1 MVRMYKRFFHPPSTS
16 YFLFGPRGTGKTTWL
31 HQEYPDAIWIDL
43 LDTETFKSLSSSPGL
58 VRDISLGGGSK
69 RVVVIDEVQ
78 KVPEMLSEVHKLIEE
93 KRGLQFILTGSSAR
107 KLKREGVDLLAGRA
121 LLEKMPPLYA
131 GEMGTDFSLKNAL
144 ILGMVPLIINAEDPI
159 RTLKSYAGLYLKE
172 EVQAEG
178 LVRKVGDFA
187 RFLEII
193 SFSHG
198 SVINTSNIARECHV
212 DRKTVEN
219 YQQILEDL
227 LLCFYL
233 PVFSRR
239 AKREL
244 SVHPKFYFFDCGI
257 FRSFRPASAFDMA
270 SELEGL
276 SLEGLVAQHLRAWC
290 EQQMETNTLSFW
302 RTRAGLEVDLIVFG
316 PTTFLAIEVKNSAE
330 VQPAYLR
337 GLQSFK
343 EDYPEATP
351 LLLYRGK
358 QRLLQKGVLCLPVE
372 DFLLSI
378 HPERPLMST

>member
-1 MVRMYKRFFHPPSTS
+1 MYKRFFKPPTTS

-31 HQEYPDAIWIDL
+31 HQEYPDALWIDM
-43 LDTETFKSLSSSPGL
+43 LDTDVFKSLSSSPGR
-58 VRDISLGGGSK
+58 VRDLSLGDARK
-69 RVVVIDEVQ
+69 KVVVIDEVQ
-78 KVPEMLSEVHKLIEE
+78 KVPEILSEVHKLIEE

-131 GEMGTDFSLKNAL
+131 GEMGSDFAL
-144 ILGMVPLIINAEDPI
+144 PKALTLGMVPLIVNAEDPI
-159 RTLKSYAGLYLKE
+159 RTLKSYAGLYLRE

-178 LVRKVGDFA
+178 LVRKIGDFS
-187 RFLEII
+187 RFLEVI

-198 SVINTSNIARECHV
+198 SIINTSNIARECHV

-270 SELEGL
+270 SELEGFA
-276 SLEGLVAQHLRAWC
+276 LEGLVGQHLRAWC
-290 EQQMETNTLSFW
+290 DQQTEMNTLSFW
-302 RTRAGLEVDLIVFG
+302 RTRAWLEVDFIVFG
-316 PTTFLAIEVKNSAE
+316 PTAFLAIEVKNSSE
-330 VQPAYLR
+330 VHPGNLR
-337 GLQSFK
+337 GLLSFK

-351 LLLYRGK
+351 ILLYRGK
-358 QRLLQKGVLCLPVE
+358 QRLLQKGILCLPVE
-372 DFLLSI
+372 EFLLSI
-378 HPERPLMST
+378 HPARPIMPIK